1 MAQVYL
7 KRAIAAGALRSLAGG
22 VLTKCQQ
29 QHLGKLWEKLVDK
42 GLENKSDYAGF
53 SPISQVVMPDY
64 RSMGVFKHPLRRW
77 LEKSVRVPPVATD
90 RSLAMLADEGVH
102 CVGDLP
108 HAWFHEPAKARA
120 GFAALAAARGGA
132 RTLL

>member
-1 MAQVYL
+1 MYL
-7 KRAIAAGALRSLAGG
+7 KRGIAAGALRSLGG
-22 VLTKCQQ
+22 GALAKCQ

-53 SPISQVVMPDY
+53 SPISQAVMPDY
-64 RSMGVFKHPLRRW
+64 RSMRIFKHPLRRW
-77 LEKSVRVPPVATD
+77 LEKSARVPTVAAD

-108 HAWFHEPAKARA
+108 QAWVHEPAKARA
-120 GFAALAAARGGA
+120 GFAALAAARG
-132 RTLL
+132 RVLL

>member
-1 MAQVYL
+1 MYL
-7 KRAIAAGALRSLAGG
+7 NRAIAAGALRSLGG
-22 VLTKCQQ
+22 GALTKCQ

-42 GLENKSDYAGF
+42 GLENKSDAGVPPY
-53 SPISQVVMPDY
+53 SMPYRQAILPDY

-77 LEKSVRVPPVATD
+77 LEKSARVPPVAAD

-108 HAWFHEPAKARA
+108 QAWVHEPARARA
-120 GFAALAAARGGA
+120 GLAVSAAARG
-132 RTLL
+132 RVLL